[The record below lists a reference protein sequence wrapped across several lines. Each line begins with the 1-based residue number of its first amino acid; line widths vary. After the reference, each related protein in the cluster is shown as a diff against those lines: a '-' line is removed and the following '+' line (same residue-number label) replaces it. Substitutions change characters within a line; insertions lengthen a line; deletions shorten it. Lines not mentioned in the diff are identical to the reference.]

1 MRILT
6 TSLLSADINFIL
18 FQEQEWQ
25 AGPTPHRVVLYG
37 NLQQMIRFKIIVKIN
52 LLL

>member
-1 MRILT
+1 ME
-6 TSLLSADINFIL
+6 FI
-18 FQEQEWQ
+18 FIKNREWQ